1 MLYNVALHA
10 KRLAA
15 KGVLKS
21 LATGLQ
27 VGHRLPQV
35 AQQQAAMQ
43 VCKHA
48 LREPLADGDL
58 DCLEGNWLEIH
69 VRDINLSWF
78 FTLRAGQLFVQSR
91 MPADLYTAKTCRIAG
106 PSEDL
111 LRMLGRQ
118 QDPDTLF
125 FQRRLELSGDTE
137 LGLEIRNVLDA
148 VDLDDLPPH
157 LQTGMHWLTKPLA
170 WQ

>member
-1 MLYNVALHA
+1 MLYTLALHA
-10 KRLAA
+10 KRTAA

-21 LATGLQ
+21 LAASLK
-27 VGHRLPQV
+27 VAHRLPQSV
-35 AQQQAAMQ
+35 QQRAAMQ
-43 VCKHA
+43 VCQYA
-48 LREPLADGDL
+48 LQEPLTDGDL
-58 DCLEGNWLEIH
+58 DCLQGNWLEIH

-78 FTLRAGQLFVQSR
+78 FTLGDGQLCVQSR
-91 MPADLYTAKTCRIAG
+91 TPADLYSVKNCRIAG
-106 PSEDL
+106 SSEDL
-111 LRMLGRQ
+111 LCMLARQ

-148 VDLDDLPPH
+148 IDLDDLPAH